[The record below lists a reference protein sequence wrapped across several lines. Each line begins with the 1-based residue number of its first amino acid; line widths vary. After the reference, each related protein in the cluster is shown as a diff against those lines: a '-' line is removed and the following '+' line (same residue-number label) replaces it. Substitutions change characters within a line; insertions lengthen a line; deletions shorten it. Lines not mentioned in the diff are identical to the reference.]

1 MANQRHVNILVRNGV
16 RAWNLW
22 RTEETTV
29 RPDLS
34 EADLRG
40 ATFFGEADLPDMPV
54 VNLGEVDLRG
64 ADLRRATLFEVY
76 LSDADLSNANLSDA
90 HLKGVFLERA
100 NLRDADLHGANLDE
114 AVLTEAHF
122 GSADLRDANLRWVNL
137 MNVDLRDANLSGAH
151 LSYANLSGANLGA
164 ANLSGA
170 NLGTGTAPTS
180 ADFHKVDIG
189 GIVAGRTVDLS
200 GADLSE
206 ANLSGARLRGVDVR
220 DANLR
225 GANLSGATLF
235 DIDLSRTNLSEANL
249 SGATLIDVDLSG
261 TLCVKTTFTDATL
274 IGCNVYGMSAWDVT
288 LDGTK
293 QAALRINPPG
303 ERSALVVDS
312 LEVAQF
318 LYLLLRSQKVRS
330 VLDTITSKVVLI
342 LGRVSTERTPVLDVL
357 LEALRRHPNG
367 YIPVLLDVD
376 PQRDKPV
383 RDQPDFETVQT
394 LATLARFVIV
404 DLTDLTMVRSEV
416 AYITANLSTVPIQ
429 PVIASGANLPT
440 EYEAWQRNQAFLN
453 VYHYS
458 DSDPTQLLANFT
470 DAVIAP
476 VEEYVVARRLAA
488 ADGT

>member
-1 MANQRHVNILVRNGV
+1 MANQRHVDILVRNGV

-22 RTEETTV
+22 RTEEPGV

-40 ATFFGEADLPDMPV
+40 ATFFGEADLPDMPM

-100 NLRDADLHGANLDE
+100 DLSDANLHGATLDE
-114 AVLTEAHF
+114 AALTEAHF
-122 GSADLRDANLRWVNL
+122 SSADVRDAHLRWVNL
-137 MNVDLRDANLSGAH
+137 MNADLRDANLSGAH
-151 LSYANLSGANLGA
+151 LSDANLSRANLGA

-170 NLGTGTAPTS
+170 NLGAGTAPSS
-180 ADFHKVDIG
+180 ADFHTVDIG

-206 ANLSGARLRGVDVR
+206 ANLSGARLSGVDLR
-220 DANLR
+220 DANLSGANLR
-225 GANLSGATLF
+225 GARLF
-235 DIDLSRTNLSEANL
+235 DVDLSRTNLSEANL
-249 SGATLIDVDLSG
+249 TGATLIDVDLSG
-261 TLCVKTTFTDATL
+261 TLCIKTTFADATL
-274 IGCNVYGMSAWDVT
+274 IGCNVYGISAWDVT

-293 QAALRINPPG
+293 QADLRINPPG
-303 ERSALVVDS
+303 ERSTLAVDS

-318 LYLLLRSQKVRS
+318 LYLLLRSQKVRN
-330 VLDTITSKVVLI
+330 VLDTITSKLVLI
-342 LGRVSTERTPVLDVL
+342 LGRVSTERTPILDVM
-357 LEALRRHPNG
+357 LEALHRHPNG

-376 PQRDKPV
+376 PQRDEPV
-383 RDQPDFETVQT
+383 RDRPVLETVQT
-394 LATLARFVIV
+394 LANLARFVIV
-404 DLTDLTMVRSEV
+404 DLTDPTMVRSEV
-416 AYITANLSTVPIQ
+416 AYITANLPTVPVQ

-440 EYEAWQRNQAFLN
+440 EYEAWQRNHTFLK
-453 VYHYS
+453 VYHY
-458 DSDPTQLLANFT
+458 SDPTQLLANFT

-476 VEEYVVARRLAA
+476 VEEYVVARRLAD